1 INSTENDCPL
11 GLECYKDYETG
22 LAVSLET
29 KKPIL
34 FDFTGW
40 ACVNC
45 RKVEENVWSQA
56 KIYKLLKE
64 EVVLISLYID
74 DRKEL
79 ELSDQF
85 NFKFPNGR
93 VQKINTIGEKW
104 AAFQSLNFNT
114 ASQPFYVLMKADGT
128 ILNSPIQYTDAN
140 TYYYWLKD
148 GLLKD

>member
-1 INSTENDCPL
+1 
-11 GLECYKDYETG
+11 
-22 LAVSLET
+22 
-29 KKPIL
+29 
-34 FDFTGW
+34 
-40 ACVNC
+40 
-45 RKVEENVWSQA
+45 
-56 KIYKLLKE
+56 LKE

-140 TYYYWLKD
+140 TYYNWLKD